1 MASTRRQRVTSDCF
15 ALCDGMKVAPLPLRS
30 YLPGIPKVLNFGAN
44 VGTRN
49 SRFPE
54 EFRAPKAYESLGGT
68 NPRWAGLCLWGF
80 GILADAGSGA
90 AIAAACPTT
99 CFVPDSVRC
108 APVLRAAMIA
118 DSERWGVAEGIGHDS
133 G

>member
-1 MASTRRQRVTSDCF
+1 VA
-15 ALCDGMKVAPLPLRS
+15 ALLKLP
-30 YLPGIPKVLNFGAN
+30 V
-44 VGTRN
+44 
-49 SRFPE
+49 RFPE

-90 AIAAACPTT
+90 AIPAACPTT
-99 CFVPDSVRC
+99 CFVLVSVRGV
-108 APVLRAAMIA
+108 PVLRAAMIA
-118 DSERWGVAEGIGHDS
+118 ESECWGAADGTGHDS